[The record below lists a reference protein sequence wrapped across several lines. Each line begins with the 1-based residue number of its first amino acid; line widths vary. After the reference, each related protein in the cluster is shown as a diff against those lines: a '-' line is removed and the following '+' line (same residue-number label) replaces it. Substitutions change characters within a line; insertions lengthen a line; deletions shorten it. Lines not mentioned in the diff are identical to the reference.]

1 VTSKQ
6 KARSALDRAGAALRV
21 LQNALLNAGTPL
33 DAVAL
38 QLKSISEDLGYE
50 QYARW
55 MKLELEGYK
64 TGTLGELLKVTES
77 DPLPGRIS
85 SYRRHTGQVI
95 LLAGS
100 KRLDLPYTW
109 FFSESISRLK
119 EMAAR
124 HAAETAQVTIT
135 IPAAQ
140 IPNQFIRDFILQRT
154 PEKVLRVGFLSAIY
168 PRILSG
174 LRGEMVALTSELTS
188 AHKVLESTLE
198 D

>member
-1 VTSKQ
+1 MTSKQ